1 MSRSRPLK
9 VLASTA
15 PRIPSG
21 AASST
26 AVGTLQLSYIAA
38 RHRNT
43 IISDSV
49 YSNGVCEP
57 AWRSW

>member
-1 MSRSRPLK
+1 MPRK

-15 PRIPSG
+15 PRMPSG
-21 AASST
+21 ATSST
-26 AVGTLQLSYIAA
+26 EVGTLQLSYNAA

-49 YSNGVCEP
+49 YSSGVCEP